1 MTDQNFVDSFMML
14 RRMLESEMARAEKDI
29 ELAASDCMKC
39 HSEGAR
45 DALSMVYEY
54 TSVML
59 DSLREASE

>member
-1 MTDQNFVDSFMML
+1 MTTQDFVDSILML
-14 RRMLESEMARAEKDI
+14 RRFMHGEIARAEKDI

-59 DSLREASE
+59 DSLEEASE